1 MANEQIKKIAAD
13 ILNRILKLKNEQG
26 LSDAAFERTLGI
38 KPKTIATWKLGI
50 SKSFMYML
58 PEISEILNVS
68 VAELNGKST
77 PVDATASPIL
87 QIWAELDEVQRA
99 SMLRYGETLI
109 AKDNRPKGVISE
121 QWK

>member
-121 QWK
+121 Q